1 MVRIFALSIF
11 VVMTVACQLPVRPVS
26 SEAHAALQ
34 AEMSRTY
41 SAASIAHAA
50 LPKSDETP
58 KPPPAE
64 SLDQLMKALQAAQK
78 STSFRAQ
85 LQSQIND
92 DEADELTLE
101 IVAPNRRR
109 IRGHNLQI
117 IIIGEDGYLSF
128 GDKWQKA
135 PRDPEAKAAVFKVA
149 NAPVFWGLAEN
160 AEARKFITI
169 KSMAETTLTN
179 TTLKDALAT
188 LFEYEMKDAF
198 GKIGLNTLRTWVT
211 KADGLPRKTEMAGEY
226 EGRKSKATLTWVEYN
241 AALTI
246 EPPVLS
252 ERTKE

>member
-1 MVRIFALSIF
+1 VIVQAAMSKAYTAATTAK
-11 VVMTVACQLPVRPVS
+11 VV
-26 SEAHAALQ
+26 
-34 AEMSRTY
+34 
-41 SAASIAHAA
+41 
-50 LPKSDETP
+50 LPKADETP
-58 KPPPAE
+58 KPPPTQ
-64 SLDQLMKALQAAQK
+64 SLDQLLKALQAAQQ
-78 STSFRAQ
+78 SQSFRAR

-92 DEADELTLE
+92 DDADELTLE

-109 IRGHNLQI
+109 IFGHNLQI

-169 KSMAETTLTN
+169 KNVTETTLN
-179 TTLKDALAT
+179 DAPAT

-198 GKIGLNTLRTWVT
+198 GKTGLNTLRTWVT